1 MSIPSSLL
9 SLPKSEHPLF
19 SFDLSSQ
26 IPKMYLGFRKRTLV
40 YLDPKHKPYF
50 GSSLINSWFERY
62 DVPTYLGFSNI
73 SFLKMYLG
81 LLSFPKY
88 VSARYLIWF
97 SPVQTKNDD
106 GIVLCLL
113 GTQFTVIVCSTY
125 LIKRILYAILLLTV
139 VKFYDSNPSVNDL
152 KRIMS
157 P

>member
-1 MSIPSSLL
+1 
-9 SLPKSEHPLF
+9 
-19 SFDLSSQ
+19 
-26 IPKMYLGFRKRTLV
+26 MYLGFRKRTLV
-40 YLDPKHKPYF
+40 SLDPKHKPYF
-50 GSSLINSWFERY
+50 GSSLINSGFERY

-113 GTQFTVIVCSTY
+113 GTQFTVIVYSTY
-125 LIKRILYAILLLTV
+125 SIKYISYVILPLTV
-139 VKFYDSNPSVNDL
+139 IKFYDSRPSVNRF
-152 KRIMS
+152 KRIIC
-157 P
+157 PPGGQHRKFVGWLKA

>member
-1 MSIPSSLL
+1 
-9 SLPKSEHPLF
+9 
-19 SFDLSSQ
+19 
-26 IPKMYLGFRKRTLV
+26 MYLGFRKRTLV

-50 GSSLINSWFERY
+50 GSSLINSGFERY

-97 SPVQTKNDD
+97 SPV
-106 GIVLCLL
+106 
-113 GTQFTVIVCSTY
+113 
-125 LIKRILYAILLLTV
+125 LYAILLLTV

>member
-1 MSIPSSLL
+1 M
-9 SLPKSEHPLF
+9 
-19 SFDLSSQ
+19 
-26 IPKMYLGFRKRTLV
+26 

-50 GSSLINSWFERY
+50 GSSLINSGFEGY

-81 LLSFPKY
+81 FLSFPKY

-113 GTQFTVIVCSTY
+113 GTQLAVIVYSMY
-125 LIKRILYAILLLTV
+125 SIKYILYAILLLTV
-139 VKFYDSNPSVNDL
+139 LKFYDLNPSVNNF
-152 KRIMS
+152 KRIICPYGRS
-157 P
+157 T